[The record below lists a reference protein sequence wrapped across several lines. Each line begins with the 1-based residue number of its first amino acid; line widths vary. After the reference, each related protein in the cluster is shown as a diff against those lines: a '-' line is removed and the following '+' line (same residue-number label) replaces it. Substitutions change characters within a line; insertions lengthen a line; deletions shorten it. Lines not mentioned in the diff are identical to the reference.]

1 MNHRQFNKFVD
12 EIADG
17 LYAFVLKNI
26 RNTDDAKDIVQ
37 ESFKRLWQ
45 NRKKLIDGKA
55 KSYIFKIAFNLVID
69 YSKANLRQKE
79 IELADF
85 NSYSYELAQSDLG
98 EILNKALDTLKPE
111 YRTLILLRD
120 YEGYSYKEIAEIT
133 GFSESQVKVYIFR
146 SRKQLRDYIG
156 KLENVI

>member
-12 EIADG
+12 EVADG

-37 ESFKRLWQ
+37 EAFKRVWQ
-45 NRKKLIDGKA
+45 NREKVIEDKA
-55 KSYIFKIAFNLVID
+55 KSYIFKIAYNLVID

-79 IELADF
+79 IEFADF
-85 NSYSYELAQSDLG
+85 NSYSYELAESDLG
-98 EILNKALDTLKPE
+98 EILNKALATLKPE

-133 GFSESQVKVYIFR
+133 GFSEAQVKVYIFR
-146 SRKQLRDYIG
+146 SRKQLREFIG